1 VLSAEALR
9 AISGAHLSP
18 RSTNLDHP
26 VDRSEAFPPQ
36 LNARRQEKPA
46 SMIIR
51 DLIKGYV
58 ARAKRKEEKQ
68 SWRP

>member
-1 VLSAEALR
+1 MAVKRKEAKKGM
-9 AISGAHLSP
+9 AIKTISISESLWEEML
-18 RSTNLDHP
+18 NL
-26 VDRSEAFPPQ
+26 
-36 LNARRQEKPA
+36 ARRQEKPA

>member
-1 VLSAEALR
+1 M
-9 AISGAHLSP
+9 AIKTISISESLWEEML
-18 RSTNLDHP
+18 NL
-26 VDRSEAFPPQ
+26 
-36 LNARRQEKPA
+36 ARRQEKPA